1 MVSEVTVKKYK
12 SLLSRLEK
20 EGIFYKTVPIEDL
33 LVSIRSLKSERDG
46 EPLSKASVRSYL
58 IAIKRERETDGEKIL
73 EEINRIN
80 ESIKE
85 EVSKNRLIGNQKEN
99 YIEWTTVIEIYEDLL
114 KGYGKSYNKDRNIVL
129 LSCYYL
135 MGVRRLLD
143 YALMY
148 VKEEEKDLENNKNY
162 YVKGGGY
169 FLFQVYKTAKTYG
182 IQRIKLSETHKELLN
197 GYIERYKIDG
207 SLFDLKGGAI
217 KDRLVRMFKKYT
229 KKTVSVNILRHSYI
243 SWLMDNGKLKTI
255 EDRKRYA
262 GIMGHSV
269 NMQGE
274 YYKDKSKEGEE
285 DGEEDEE
292 DGMMTMDK

>member
-1 MVSEVTVKKYK
+1 MVSEVTEKKYK
-12 SLLSRLEK
+12 SMLSRLEN
-20 EGIFYKTVPIEDL
+20 EGIIYKTVPIDDL
-33 LVSIRSLKSERDG
+33 ISSISSLKSERDG
-46 EPLSKASVRSYL
+46 EPISKASVRSYL
-58 IAIKRERETDGEKIL
+58 IAIKRERETDGKKIL

-80 ESIKE
+80 ETIKG

-99 YIEWTTVIEIYEDLL
+99 YIEWTTVIEIYKDLL

-129 LSCYYL
+129 LSCYCL

-143 YALMY
+143 YALMF
-148 VKEEEKDLENNKNY
+148 VLTDETGIEKGKNY

-182 IQRIKLSETHKELLN
+182 IQRIKLSETHKELLD

-207 SLFDLKGGAI
+207 TLFDLKGGSI

-255 EDRKRYA
+255 EDRKKYA

-269 NMQGE
+269 NVQSL
-274 YYKDKSKEGEE
+274 YYKDPTKTDE
-285 DGEEDEE
+285 DTDEE
-292 DGMMTMDK
+292 DGMMRMDG